1 MVQFLVAVIIPP
13 SVFSSSPLSFFVSF
27 THFLIISL
35 LPHFPI
41 ASYQIK
47 WDVLSRMGVMCCAGQ
62 QHVCDGVHI
71 CGCIRLCVCV
81 CTYSICICASVGLY
95 VCAGCSF
102 SVCLCVRDVLVLL
115 LRVMKMSFYQ
125 HFLTEELSEY

>member
-1 MVQFLVAVIIPP
+1 MGQFLVAVIIPP
-13 SVFSSSPLSFFVSF
+13 NIFSSCPLSLFVSF

-47 WDVLSRMGVMCCAGQ
+47 WDVLSRMGLMCCVGQ
-62 QHVCDGVHI
+62 HCVCVCVHI
-71 CGCIRLCVCV
+71 CGCTPLCVCV
-81 CTYSICICASVGLY
+81 CTYSMCRSILY
-95 VCAGCSF
+95 VCAGCSS
-102 SVCLCVRDVLVLL
+102 SVYLCVRDVLVLL

-125 HFLTEELSEY
+125 HFLAKELSEY